1 MDERAELA
9 VACCGEAAGRKRDRE
24 ATKGALLDAA
34 KMVFAERGFDA
45 ATTREIASRAGVN
58 EQLIQRYFSGK
69 SGLLLA
75 VVERYWREES
85 GGCQLP
91 PPAEDIETDLAR
103 FLRAQL
109 DHSWKCRDFTR
120 VVLARA
126 LVDPAI
132 ADEMAR
138 TLSQSRIPCLL
149 KRLEGF
155 RDRGAIA
162 ADADLANVA
171 AGIATLSFGLGFLD
185 QVVFGRCGEGIG
197 AMIGTLAHTIA
208 HGLTPRRATGG

>member
-1 MDERAELA
+1 LDEREATIDP
-9 VACCGEAAGRKRDRE
+9 CCGDAGNRKRDRE
-24 ATKGALLDAA
+24 GTKNALLDAA

-45 ATTREIASRAGVN
+45 ATTREIAGRAGVN

-75 VVERYWREES
+75 VVERYWREET
-85 GGCQLP
+85 GGCALP
-91 PPAEDIETDLAR
+91 PPADDLETDLAD
-103 FLRAQL
+103 FLHAQL
-109 DHSWKCRDFTR
+109 KHSWQCRDFTR

-138 TLSQSRIPCLL
+138 TLSESRIPCLL
-149 KRLEGF
+149 KRLELF
-155 RDRGAIA
+155 RARGLIA

-185 QVVFGRCGEGIG
+185 QVVFGRDGERVC
-197 AMIGTLAHTIA
+197 AVVGTLAHTIA
-208 HGLTPRRATGG
+208 HGLTPRI

>member
-1 MDERAELA
+1 MDESEATA
-9 VACCGEAAGRKRDRE
+9 DPCCGDAGNRKRDRE
-24 ATKGALLDAA
+24 ATKSGLLDAA

-45 ATTREIASRAGVN
+45 ATTREIAGRAGVN

-75 VVERYWREES
+75 VVERYWREEA
-85 GGCQLP
+85 GGCALP
-91 PPAEDIETDLAR
+91 PPDDDLETDLAH
-103 FLRAQL
+103 FLHAQL
-109 DHSWKCRDFTR
+109 KHSWQCRDFTR

-138 TLSQSRIPCLL
+138 TLSESRIPCLL
-149 KRLEGF
+149 KRLELF
-155 RDRGAIA
+155 RARGSIA

-185 QVVFGRCGEGIG
+185 QVVFGRDGERVC
-197 AMIGTLAHTIA
+197 AVVGTLAHTIA
-208 HGLTPRRATGG
+208 HGLTPRR